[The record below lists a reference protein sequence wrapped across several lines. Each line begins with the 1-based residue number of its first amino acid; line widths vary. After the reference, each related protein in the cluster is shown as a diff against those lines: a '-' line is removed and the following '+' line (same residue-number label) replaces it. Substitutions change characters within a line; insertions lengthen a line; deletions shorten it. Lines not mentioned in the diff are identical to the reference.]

1 MVLSAVFT
9 LVFPDGLP
17 RGRVQGEG
25 EQPER
30 GWGLSQGL
38 LVQTWCIQ
46 SHGTPGA
53 APKAAERV
61 GQWLCNATLKH
72 LWKAVENGGGPQ
84 HLEKGPYHIC
94 PQKGEEWWLGGL
106 QVSQS
111 HIHPCDYHGA
121 YPWAH
126 EGEEGDQD
134 NQQGRQRTNWVRTI
148 KLPCMINQVYGQL
161 VSRGCYL
168 HWFQQGFQHTPQC
181 LWFWARC

>member
-9 LVFPDGLP
+9 LVFPDDLP

-38 LVQTWCIQ
+38 LVQMWCIQ

-72 LWKAVENGGGPQ
+72 LWKAVETGGGPQ
-84 HLEKGPYHIC
+84 QLEKGPYHIC
-94 PQKGEEWWLGGL
+94 PQTGEEWWLGGL
-106 QVSQS
+106 QVNHS
-111 HIHPCDYHGA
+111 HIHPCDCIMEHIPGHMREKKVIKTISKADKGQIESEPYNYLVWSIRFMDKWWAGDAIYIDFSKA
-121 YPWAH
+121 Y
-126 EGEEGDQD
+126 
-134 NQQGRQRTNWVRTI
+134 N
-148 KLPCMINQVYGQL
+148 
-161 VSRGCYL
+161 
-168 HWFQQGFQHTPQC
+168 TPQC